1 MSNAFLSYG
10 AGVEQRFIPLNH
22 DSCQEGEVICM
33 AGELVTFSWWAIIC
47 QAISLVFWGSIM
59 GIVVFGFGKNWKG
72 FFRKIFVGG
81 KG

>member
-10 AGVEQRFIPLNH
+10 AGVERRFIPLNH

-47 QAISLVFWGSIM
+47 QAISLVFWGSVA
-59 GIVVFGFGKNWKG
+59 GIVFYRFNKNLKTL
-72 FFRKIFVGG
+72 FRKE
-81 KG
+81 KK